1 MIDRAVIYRLG
12 LAAGRQPLTGDAPA
26 AITALTA
33 IGGIPL
39 LGHALDRLA
48 AQGVRRA
55 VLSAHHHRAAL
66 AAYLDRRADAPAAEL
81 LAEPEPLGSAAALAA
96 AAARL
101 GDAPFYAV
109 AADQIW
115 FDGFRPALA
124 RLAAKWDEARMDAL
138 VLVHPVA
145 RAIGYAGRG
154 DVFLDP
160 SGRAW
165 PRVGGEIAGHAVCG
179 VAVLHPRVLA
189 GVAAPGD
196 DLDDMIAAAAGRG
209 RLYAIVHD
217 GEWSRAPDADAAQA
231 LEVAIGYRPV
241 PATEAERLAP
251 RPGFAAADPAAFAAA
266 PTRRRMLRPGARRPL

>member
-1 MIDRAVIYRLG
+1 MIDRAAIHGLG
-12 LAAGRQPLTGDAPA
+12 LAAGRRPLTGDAPA
-26 AITALTA
+26 ALTA

-55 VLSAHHHRAAL
+55 VLCAHHHRAAL
-66 AAYLDRRADAPAAEL
+66 AAYLAGRATGPDADI
-81 LAEPEPLGSAAALAA
+81 LAEAEPLGSAAALAA

-124 RLAAKWDEARMDAL
+124 RLAAKWDEGRMDAL
-138 VLVHPVA
+138 ILVHPVA
-145 RAIGYAGRG
+145 RAIGYDGRG
-154 DVFLDP
+154 DIFLDP
-160 SGRAW
+160 TGRAR
-165 PRVGGEIAGHAVCG
+165 PRVGGEIASHAACG
-179 VAVLHPRVLA
+179 VAVLHPRALA
-189 GVAAPGD
+189 GVAGPGD
-196 DLDDMIAAAAGRG
+196 DLADVIATAAGRG
-209 RLYAIVHD
+209 RLYAVVHD
-217 GEWSRAPDADAAQA
+217 GEWSRAPDAEAALA

>member
-1 MIDRAVIYRLG
+1 MIDHAAIHGLG
-12 LAAGRQPLTGDAPA
+12 PAAGRRPLTGDVPA
-26 AITALTA
+26 ALTA

-55 VLSAHHHRAAL
+55 VLCAHHHRAAL
-66 AAYLDRRADAPAAEL
+66 AAYLAGRATGPDAEI
-81 LAEPEPLGSAAALAA
+81 LAEAEPLGSAAALAA

-124 RLAAKWDEARMDAL
+124 RLAAKWDDARMDAL
-138 VLVHPVA
+138 LLVHPVA
-145 RAIGYAGRG
+145 RAIGYDGRG
-154 DVFLDP
+154 DIFLDP
-160 SGRAW
+160 TGRAR
-165 PRVGGEIAGHAVCG
+165 PRVGGEIASHAACG
-179 VAVLHPRVLA
+179 VAVLHPRALT
-189 GVAAPGD
+189 GVAGPGD
-196 DLDDMIAAAAGRG
+196 DLADVIATAAGRG
-209 RLYAIVHD
+209 RLYAVVHD
-217 GEWSRAPDADAAQA
+217 GEWSRAPDAEAALA

-241 PATEAERLAP
+241 PATEAERLVP

-266 PTRRRMLRPGARRPL
+266 PARRRMLRPGARRPL